1 MLDIFPLCGVTELAS
16 LLFMFKGLY
25 ANRVLL
31 MWQGISQDETE
42 PLCQQAARQ
51 VAEFW
56 ARMEVDSN
64 SCYNIK
70 TFAWI
75 ELSCSLSDIENTD
88 ILPAARENASDQ
100 MVSVCS

>member
-1 MLDIFPLCGVTELAS
+1 
-16 LLFMFKGLY
+16 
-25 ANRVLL
+25 
-31 MWQGISQDETE
+31 
-42 PLCQQAARQ
+42 
-51 VAEFW
+51 
-56 ARMEVDSN
+56 MEVDSN

-88 ILPAARENASDQ
+88 ILPAAREKASDK